1 MPVITYVH
9 IVGDSETNIWGL
21 SGRERLQR
29 MLKAF
34 TQIRL
39 VDNPERIPVHAPAL
53 FLRADHLFD
62 SRVLMA
68 LINARTNLVLGSG

>member
-1 MPVITYVH
+1 MPVTTY
-9 IVGDSETNIWGL
+9 IYILGDSETNIWGL

-34 TQIRL
+34 KQTRVI
-39 VDNPERIPVHAPAL
+39 DSPEQIPVHAPAL

-62 SRVLMA
+62 ARVLMA
-68 LINARTNLVLGSG
+68 LVNTQVEPGA